1 MDVET
6 AELLLLPFTGDG
18 QRARD
23 EFVKRSSHHSSDP
36 SVKIQVKGS
45 RMVGSNPERERER
58 EPATGSTVAGTEKQA
73 PARYFLFFK
82 LPFEPYILTAFQK

>member
-58 EPATGSTVAGTEKQA
+58 AGDRVDRGGNGKA
-73 PARYFLFFK
+73 GPSSL
-82 LPFEPYILTAFQK
+82 LPFF

>member
-45 RMVGSNPERERER
+45 RMVGSNPERER
-58 EPATGSTVAGTEKQA
+58 AGDRVDRGGNGKA
-73 PARYFLFFK
+73 GPSSL
-82 LPFEPYILTAFQK
+82 LPFFLITF